1 MHLLP
6 RGEVHGDMRAP
17 VPSVVPSALLRD
29 FLLALAVAALLFIGS
44 GVSLED
50 DFEITLSGDGIG
62 RWLPGP
68 GASLVILAGSL
79 PLTFRRIAPLTVFGI
94 VAAASLAFRTLGYT
108 PEPLPVGVL
117 VALYTLAVARQPLIA
132 GAAGA
137 AYVFALT
144 LESLTGWLTMTDD
157 QYYIYLVSIVAT
169 VTLGYGVAL
178 DRAGASL
185 AEQRAA
191 VLARDHDARMRAAVE
206 QEQARIAREV
216 HDIVASEVSV
226 IVAQAAVARRSLD
239 RDPQAAA
246 SALGSIETV
255 GRDALNGLRRLMSL
269 LRMGT
274 AQAEPSGQPS
284 LERLPWLISQ
294 IERAGLPV
302 DLVVRGTARP
312 LPPVVELEAFRIIQE
327 ALTNSLK
334 HAGPTWATVTIDYG
348 DEFLG
353 VDVRDHGRGG
363 GTSSTL
369 GYGLISMRQRAASL
383 GGDLDAGPD
392 TEHGFR
398 VTAHL
403 PVGGH
408 QPVGGGA
415 A

>member
-1 MHLLP
+1 
-6 RGEVHGDMRAP
+6 MRAP
-17 VPSVVPSALLRD
+17 VQSVLPSALLRD
-29 FLLALAVAALLFIGS
+29 FLLALAVAALLLIGS

-50 DFEITLSGDGIG
+50 DFEISLSGDSIG
-62 RWLPGP
+62 RWLPGT
-68 GASLVILAGSL
+68 GGGLMILVGSL
-79 PLTFRRIAPLTVFGI
+79 PLTFRRMAPLTVFA
-94 VAAASLAFRTLGYT
+94 VVTAASLAYRTLGYP
-108 PEPLPVGVL
+108 PEPLPLGVL
-117 VALYTLAVARQPLIA
+117 AALYSVAVARPPLIA

-269 LRMGT
+269 LRTGT
-274 AQAEPSGQPS
+274 AQPQPSGQPS

-302 DLVVRGTARP
+302 DLVVQGTARP
-312 LPPVVELEAFRIIQE
+312 LPPVVELEAFRIVQE

-334 HAGPTWATVTIDYG
+334 HAGPTWATVTFDYG

-392 TEHGFR
+392 TEQGFR

-403 PVGGH
+403 PVVGH
-408 QPVGGGA
+408 QQVGGGA

>member
-117 VALYTLAVARQPLIA
+117 VALCTLAVARQPLIA

-269 LRMGT
+269 LRTGT
-274 AQAEPSGQPS
+274 AQPQPSGQPS
-284 LERLPWLISQ
+284 LERLPWLIGQ

-302 DLVVRGTARP
+302 DLVVQGTARP
-312 LPPVVELEAFRIIQE
+312 LPPVVELEAFRIVQE

-383 GGDLDAGPD
+383 GGDLDAGPAI
-392 TEHGFR
+392 EQGFR

-408 QPVGGGA
+408 QPVVGGA

>member
-1 MHLLP
+1 
-6 RGEVHGDMRAP
+6 MRAP
-17 VPSVVPSALLRD
+17 VSSVVPSALLRD
-29 FLLALAVAALLFIGS
+29 FLLALGVAALLFIGS

-50 DFEITLSGDGIG
+50 DFQITLSGDGIG
-62 RWLPGP
+62 QWLPGP

-94 VAAASLAFRTLGYT
+94 VAAASLAYRALGYT

-132 GAAGA
+132 SVAGA
-137 AYVFALT
+137 SYVLALT
-144 LESLTGWLTMTDD
+144 GGSLTGWLFMTDD

-169 VTLGYGVAL
+169 VMLGYGVAL
-178 DRAGASL
+178 DRAGVSL

-191 VLARDHDARMRAAVE
+191 VLERDHEARMREAVE

-226 IVAQAAVARRSLD
+226 IVAQAAAARRTLD
-239 RDPQAAA
+239 REPQAAA
-246 SALGSIETV
+246 SSLASIETV

-269 LRMGT
+269 LR
-274 AQAEPSGQPS
+274 ADSVQPEPSGQPS

-302 DLVVRGTARP
+302 DLVIRGTARR
-312 LPPVVELEAFRIIQE
+312 LPPAVELEAFRIIQE

-334 HAGPTWATVTIDYG
+334 HAGPTYATVTIDYG

-363 GTSSTL
+363 GTSSTP

-392 TEHGFR
+392 TEQGFR
-398 VTAHL
+398 VRAHL

-408 QPVGGGA
+408 QPVGGGPP
-415 A
+415 

>member
-117 VALYTLAVARQPLIA
+117 VALCTLAVARQPLIA

-274 AQAEPSGQPS
+274 AQTQPSGQPN

-383 GGDLDAGPD
+383 GGDLDAGPAI
-392 TEHGFR
+392 EQGFR

-408 QPVGGGA
+408 QPVVGGA

>member
-274 AQAEPSGQPS
+274 AQTQPSGQPS

-363 GTSSTL
+363 GTSPTL